1 MDAVNIVSEISDI
14 LAQYGIEKVILFGS
28 YASGTENKY
37 SDIDLMIIKNIPEN
51 ETRDLRI
58 SLKKALWLKLGEL
71 SFSLDIIV
79 DNEKRIQERIEM
91 GDLFYIPRTHNLL
104 PLFEFVRNK
113 ISIEDVNVDDIRFSF
128 LVSRLETPGISHHK
142 RKTINDKLF
151 LFFRASRAIDTINH
165 KR

>member
-14 LAQYGIEKVILFGS
+14 LKQYGIEKVILFGS

-71 SFSLDIIV
+71 SYSLDIIV

-91 GDLFYIPRTHNLL
+91 GDLFYKEIWL
-104 PLFEFVRNK
+104 K
-113 ISIEDVNVDDIRFSF
+113 
-128 LVSRLETPGISHHK
+128 G
-142 RKTINDKLF
+142 KTIF
-151 LFFRASRAIDTINH
+151 A
-165 KR
+165 

>member
-1 MDAVNIVSEISDI
+1 MDAINIVSEISDI

-71 SFSLDIIV
+71 SYSLDIIV

-91 GDLFYIPRTHNLL
+91 GDLFYKEIWL
-104 PLFEFVRNK
+104 K
-113 ISIEDVNVDDIRFSF
+113 
-128 LVSRLETPGISHHK
+128 G
-142 RKTINDKLF
+142 KTIY
-151 LFFRASRAIDTINH
+151 A
-165 KR
+165 

>member
-1 MDAVNIVSEISDI
+1 MDAINIVSEISDI

-91 GDLFYIPRTHNLL
+91 GDLFYKEIWL
-104 PLFEFVRNK
+104 K
-113 ISIEDVNVDDIRFSF
+113 
-128 LVSRLETPGISHHK
+128 G
-142 RKTINDKLF
+142 KTIY
-151 LFFRASRAIDTINH
+151 A
-165 KR
+165 